1 MLPDN
6 NVQDILDK
14 GRKAQ
19 VELPMVQEA
28 MLEMR
33 KGVMEK
39 IMRAGSD
46 QERKNLAESLQIGKE
61 VVEYLILTIQKADH
75 AKNKLDDIQHIGQKK
90 TIFGKWKP

>member
-1 MLPDN
+1 LPDN
-6 NVQDILDK
+6 NVHDILDN

-33 KGVMEK
+33 NGVVDKLLKAKG
-39 IMRAGSD
+39 D
-46 QERKNLAESLQIGKE
+46 QERKNLVESLQIGKE

-90 TIFGKWKP
+90 NIIGKWKP